1 MRERLSA
8 AGLGLLVAAV
18 VAVSASFAWITLS
31 RAPEVA
37 GISTTLSGNGSL
49 EIALSKDDGSQPE
62 EYDIDENAP
71 AKTDVVSSNLQWG
84 NLVNLADESYGID
97 NLALRPA
104 QLNTANLLSSPL
116 WGASYGEDGRITQL
130 DSNYAYAKYK
140 DGSFITSKDLGVRA
154 IATYTTTISDASQAE
169 YIRVRD
175 AVTTAHN
182 AVNAAYGNE
191 RSGVAAKFGALGTM
205 ISKYAQDKLDK
216 ADPGTNL
223 APYLGN
229 MIPLYETIQ
238 EVMNKQ
244 KDAYVALANLQSYLH
259 ANNTGT
265 EYKSLTWEELVSNKT
280 DYNAKDSDT
289 ASRNG
294 VVSLVGLQQFITD
307 LGTIKNDI
315 ARLYEYKADYEQ
327 NGTAYYWSSWSKTDK
342 LTYPLNSIVSDLV
355 QYGTMTIDL
364 NDDGNEKKVVSL
376 GSSDASALLNA
387 NGKNRKVY
395 VYDGVLKRLEQ
406 MAIDE
411 GYRIDGAECTIKVSY
426 VLTITVKGLAY
437 TKASGTSDFSL
448 NFTKSTEG
456 KELVPS
462 DQVAEDTYGMVV
474 DFWVRTNHETTKL
487 TLEGATVLDES
498 GEVLRYDGVNRIW
511 GVTGDTEDGTLT
523 RESTTQGGGSCYVY
537 YADTPED
544 QSRSLRLL
552 EAMKV
557 AFVSASGELLAQG
570 EMDTQNYWA
579 QNGRITVP
587 LVLDSET
594 KTTYKYTDEKN
605 EEKVGRA
612 ITTLQMDDAQRIT
625 AIIYLDGTQLTNDMV
640 LAASEIQG
648 QLNLQFGSSES
659 LKTVGDK
666 SLVDKV
672 RRVTATASKTELDY
686 DKATSDDEL
695 TTEITL
701 TVEGA
706 DPTEITARFV
716 RAINSMQGSREP
728 EMTFK
733 KLEDGTWTSEYRFK
747 APGTYYLRH
756 VRLDGVDY
764 ALENPVSIQ
773 VKGFDLKAVGW
784 NELGN
789 EASIRTSDG
798 TYSEKV
804 WVEFA
809 TDDETKMPIS
819 VEARFVRTDGNTV
832 NIPLSRGTNGR
843 WSGTGTFTT
852 SGVYKWEYLVYKMT
866 DSATGIYKDMG
877 DSKKTLDLALGLYVG
892 VTNKSGTLSQRYEAG
907 KTYDKDVAVRI
918 YDNAGNMLE
927 GLTGAK
933 LFYSNGGSA
942 SNTINTD
949 LTWNEL
955 DTCYDGTLPIVR
967 AGRYQFAYVSM
978 QGGQTLTKAVES
990 PVYTIISPDPPIYDE
1005 SSQTNYYGDTIQFVP
1020 LTNDAQIDGIK
1031 ILNSASATISA
1042 VVYNSE
1048 TGEYYTVGASDVRYA
1063 GDSWT
1068 VKLPTYERDIGD
1080 DKKEQTQNGT
1090 WSLVAL
1096 WLTDCYDA
1104 ESTFR
1109 DTKNPIIWVGSDDV
1123 SKDYASMLVDEN
1135 GSKRPYESKDF
1146 SKLSTTVS
1154 CSVSVTMTP
1163 GTTALGNKSSTEF
1176 MHQFAVKNLGMSVAI
1191 KDNAGNEI
1199 PSDKIESVQL
1209 EVDYTAPAD
1218 DSYGYK
1224 VQSGTTKHY
1233 DVNFTWDS
1241 EERVWTADSA
1251 DIWQYVGE
1259 YRVQSLTVTVKGN
1272 KSLTYEAGTS
1282 GVPTAYT
1289 VMTKGPDSS
1298 NISLEDVK
1306 QVKKEFGKNSSGNVT
1321 GTFLE
1326 SHDLSGTNLKV
1337 SLRPKDKDGNQFAV
1351 LDDVTASLKLTYK
1364 NGKTAPNG
1372 GYSWADTSAY
1382 ENITL
1387 NMAAGIGNGVYSAG
1401 STPLLA
1407 GTYSAAIEVKV
1418 GSNTT
1423 TMELSDIS
1431 AYSKRPTVKAVSA
1444 SMPGVSG
1451 AYEMNTNSAATA
1463 YGDTQRVKVENYVSP
1478 EGDVAT
1484 VYIRVTEWP
1493 QEVAD
1498 GKSQIMIR
1506 YELPEV
1512 ELSLG
1517 DAGVFKSANLLVPN
1531 AASPSHSVTYEFKPG
1546 TSRLT
1551 KKIGWI
1557 EEKAETVSDPA
1568 CDDKVEVKYHV
1579 SYNAGEQKISTVTLL
1594 DEQNV
1599 GYVATLAK
1607 PLTIREKNEVPP
1619 TLNYTKVEG
1628 YNSFDSV
1635 VSLSGEPMEV
1645 TLPTQ
1650 AEFGTKTAEQP
1661 VYPAETGWGAPVNTS
1676 SVKYCYVVRGSV
1688 KTTTEGTCSTTTYYS
1703 YPFTYH
1709 MYDRIQRIYE
1719 RTDTTKFYMVTM
1731 GLTGWTIGGE
1741 TYAPGAK
1748 VTVSGVLTATPII
1761 GQLDSVFLRE
1771 ESVTMVHT
1779 TTQDVAANPATDT
1792 KYGAKKTS
1800 QDEAAKQYTLPSGY
1814 AWFNSSDPY
1823 DKSSVNTTERQV
1835 GEDYR
1840 KN

>member
-1 MRERLSA
+1 MREKLSA
-8 AGLGLLVAAV
+8 AGLGLLVAAI

-31 RAPEVA
+31 RAPEVT
-37 GISTTLSGNGSL
+37 GIATTLSGNGSL
-49 EIALSKDDGSQPE
+49 EIALSKADGSQPE

-84 NLVNLADESYGID
+84 NLVNLSDESYGID

-104 QLNTANLLSSPL
+104 QLNTANLLNSPL

-140 DGSFITSKDLGVRA
+140 DGSFMTSKELGVRA
-154 IATYTTTISDASQAE
+154 IATYTTTISEASQAE
-169 YIRVRD
+169 YVRVRD
-175 AVTTAHN
+175 AVTAAHN
-182 AVNAAYGNE
+182 AVNTAYGNE

-223 APYLGN
+223 APYIGN
-229 MIPLYETIQ
+229 MIPLYETVQ
-238 EVMNKQ
+238 GVMEKQ

-265 EYKSLTWEELVSNKT
+265 EYTPLVWKDLEDNKEN
-280 DYNAKDSDT
+280 YNAQDSNTD
-289 ASRNG
+289 SKNG
-294 VVSLVGLQQFITD
+294 VVSLVGLESFIKD
-307 LGTIKNDI
+307 LGIMEKDI
-315 ARLYEYKADYEQ
+315 NLLHQYKADYEQ
-327 NGTAYYWSSWSKTDK
+327 NGTKYYWGSWSKTEK
-342 LTYPLNSIVSDLV
+342 LDHPLYAIVADLID
-355 QYGTMTIDL
+355 YTSMTIDL
-364 NDDGNEKKVVSL
+364 NDDGKERKVVSL

-387 NGKNRKVY
+387 DGKERKAY
-395 VYDGVLKRLEQ
+395 VYGGVLKRLEQ

-411 GYRIDGAECTIKVSY
+411 TYRINGRAECTIKVSY
-426 VLTITVKGLAY
+426 FLTITIYGKAY
-437 TKASGTSDFSL
+437 TKANGASDFSL

-487 TLEGATVLDES
+487 TLEGATVLNES

-511 GVTGDTEDGTLT
+511 GVMGDTEEGTLT

-557 AFVSASGELLAQG
+557 AFVSANGELLAQG

-587 LVLDSET
+587 MVLDSET
-594 KTTYKYTDEKN
+594 KTTYTYTDEKN
-605 EEKVGRA
+605 EEKIGRA
-612 ITTLQMDDAQRIT
+612 ITTLHMDDAQRIT

-648 QLNLQFGSSES
+648 QLNLQFGSSEN

-666 SLVDKV
+666 NLVDKV

-686 DKATSDDEL
+686 DTATSAGEL

-706 DPTEITARFV
+706 EPKEVTARFV
-716 RAINSMQGSREP
+716 RAINATQGSREP
-728 EMTFK
+728 EMTFD
-733 KLEDGTWTSEYRFK
+733 KLEDGTWTKEYKFE

-773 VKGFDLKAVGW
+773 VKGFDLKSVGW
-784 NELGN
+784 GETVS
-789 EASIRTSDG
+789 EASVRTSDG

-809 TDDETKMPIS
+809 TNDESKMPNT

-832 NIPLSRGTNGR
+832 NIPLSRDTNGVWR
-843 WSGTGTFTT
+843 GTGTFTT
-852 SGVYKWEYLVYKMT
+852 SGVYKWEYLVYKTT

-892 VTNKSGTLSQRYEAG
+892 VTDKSGTQTQPYEEG
-907 KTYDKDVAVRI
+907 KTYDKNVAVRI

-955 DTCYDGTLPIVR
+955 DSCYDGTLPIVR

-978 QGGQTLTKAVES
+978 QGGQTLTKAMES

-1005 SSQTNYYGDTIQFVP
+1005 SSQTTYHGDTIQFVP

-1048 TGEYYTVGASDVRYA
+1048 TGEYYTVGTRYA

-1068 VKLPTYERDIGD
+1068 VKLPTYERTVSD
-1080 DKKEQTQNGT
+1080 DKKEQTQDGT

-1104 ESTFR
+1104 EGTPRESG
-1109 DTKNPIIWVGSDDV
+1109 NPIIWVGSDDV
-1123 SKDYASMLVDEN
+1123 SKDYASTLVDEN
-1135 GSKRPYESKDF
+1135 GSKRPYDSKDF

-1163 GTTALGNKSSTEF
+1163 GTTTLGNKTSTEF
-1176 MHQFAVKNLGMSVAI
+1176 MHQFAVKNLDMSVAI
-1191 KDNAGNEI
+1191 RDNTGNEI
-1199 PSDKIESVQL
+1199 PSDKIESVRL
-1209 EVDYTAPAD
+1209 SVDYTAPTD
-1218 DSYGYK
+1218 DAYGYK
-1224 VQSGTTKHY
+1224 VQGGANKHY
-1233 DVNFTWDS
+1233 DVYFTWDG
-1241 EERVWTADSA
+1241 EQRVWTADSA
-1251 DIWQYVGE
+1251 YIWQYVGE
-1259 YRVQSLTVTVKGN
+1259 YKVQGLTVTVKGN
-1272 KSLTYEAGTS
+1272 KSLTYAAGTS

-1289 VMTKGPDSS
+1289 IMTKGPDSS

-1306 QVKKEFGKNSSGNVT
+1306 QVTKEFGKSSNNVT
-1321 GTFLE
+1321 GTFLQ
-1326 SHDLSGTNLKV
+1326 SYDLSGTNLKV
-1337 SLRPKDKDGNQFAV
+1337 SLKPKDNAGRQYAV
-1351 LDDVTASLKLTYK
+1351 LDNVTASLKLTYK

-1372 GYSWADTSAY
+1372 GYSWTDTSTY

-1387 NMAAGIGNGVYSAG
+1387 NMTAGDGNSVYSAG
-1401 STPLLA
+1401 STSLLA

-1418 GSNTT
+1418 GKNTT
-1423 TMELSDIS
+1423 TMNLSDIS
-1431 AYSKRPTVKAVSA
+1431 AYSKAPTVKAVSA

-1517 DAGVFKSANLLVPN
+1517 DAGVFKSANLVVPN
-1531 AASPSHSVTYEFKPG
+1531 TASPSHSVTYEFKPG

-1568 CDDKVEVKYHV
+1568 CDSKVEVKYHV
-1579 SYNAGEQKISTVTLL
+1579 SYNAGEQKISTITLL

-1650 AEFGTKTAEQP
+1650 SDFGTRILEQP

-1779 TTQDVAANPATDT
+1779 TTQDVAANPATNT

-1800 QDEAAKQYTLPSGY
+1800 QDEAATQYTLPSGY